1 MRKFVITLAMLC
13 FIGCAAAAGSRP
25 SIALITT
32 DNAGGWLLF
41 TDQANV
47 ASSAR
52 LYVLATDQ
60 MPRFVCCAQIQGAAR
75 LPGDRK
81 HFFIDVLHVDHPT
94 AIHVFRVALPA
105 GAIPPD
111 NPNAMAVWG
120 VTGVSATADG
130 YALHTA
136 NPADHYTADACFGS
150 EGINLYLRDGSNRSP
165 PVAHYYGNFGYDIG
179 PGDCPEQ
186 VTLSP

>member
-1 MRKFVITLAMLC
+1 MRKLVMTLAMLC
-13 FIGCAAAAGSRP
+13 IIGSAAAAGPRP

-41 TDQANV
+41 TDQAGV
-47 ASSAR
+47 TSGAR

-60 MPRFVCCAQIQGAAR
+60 TPRVVCCAQIVVTAR
-75 LPGDRK
+75 LPVSGTG
-81 HFFIDVLHVDHPT
+81 FFSEVLHADHPAT
-94 AIHVFRVALPA
+94 IHVFHVEVPA

-111 NPNAMAVWG
+111 NPNAMAAWG

-136 NPADHYTADACFGS
+136 NPADHYAADACFGS
-150 EGINLYLRDGSNRSP
+150 EGINLYLRDGLKRSP

-179 PGDCPEQ
+179 PGNCPEQ
-186 VTLSP
+186 ATPSP